1 MTNLDTIRALE
12 PAAAPAPSVSL
23 PTAEPVAYAADGR
36 PIYQVSEE
44 DLDAD
49 TYFTFQRM
57 AAQNKKSPEEA
68 MKWLMLRLF
77 TVGEGCDRMTVE
89 HISGKPSQNPL
100 CIGFRALAQLGTLTG
115 EFVSGM
121 PTGKDSSTSADSLDG
136 V

>member
-23 PTAEPVAYAADGR
+23 PTSEPVAQAWDGR
-36 PIYQVSEE
+36 PLYQVDEE

-49 TYFTFQRM
+49 VFFQFQRM
-57 AAQNKKSPEEA
+57 ASQNRKNPDEA
-68 MKWLMLRLF
+68 MRWLLLRLF
-77 TVGEGCDRMTVE
+77 TIGENRDRMTLD
-89 HISGKPSQNPL
+89 HIGGKPSQNPL
-100 CIGFRALAQLGTLTG
+100 CIGFRALAKLSTITG